1 MDQKVTIFDIHD
13 MKEKLKE
20 YMKVVEDNQTN
31 FSFRFEAR
39 YIIIIIAIQRLL
51 NFRFCEF

>member
-1 MDQKVTIFDIHD
+1 MDQKVTISDIHD

-20 YMKVVEDNQTN
+20 YMKVVEDNQAN

-39 YIIIIIAIQRLL
+39 YI
-51 NFRFCEF
+51 

>member
-1 MDQKVTIFDIHD
+1 MDQKVTISDMHMHD

-20 YMKVVEDNQTN
+20 YIKVVEDNQAN

-39 YIIIIIAIQRLL
+39 Y
-51 NFRFCEF
+51 